1 MPKLSIITVNLNN
14 REGLER
20 TIQSVVSQTF
30 TDFEYIIVDGGSTDG
45 SVEVIQSFIPSIPQS
60 FTWLSEPDTGIYN
73 AMNKGIKLAKG
84 EYLLF
89 LNSGDWLADENVI
102 GDFCKCNLNEDII
115 SGNVIMN
122 NAKNEIWE
130 SPKKNKLVFYV
141 FYRTTIPHQA
151 SFIKKNLFYQYGFYN
166 ENNIIVSDW
175 EFFLEHL
182 MINNC
187 SYNHFDRIISYLDMT
202 GISQNSS
209 FNDLQ
214 MEERQ
219 SILKKHFPAK
229 ILSDYDDLRDLK
241 AITNYSLYPYV
252 ELFSRFPKLQR
263 IVKRFMKII
272 LILSGKKH
280 LIPRQ

>member
-1 MPKLSIITVNLNN
+1 MPKLSIITINLNN
-14 REGLER
+14 REGLQR

-30 TDFEYIIVDGGSTDG
+30 TDFEYIIIDGGSTDG
-45 SVEVIQSFIPSIPQS
+45 SVEVIREYVDRIDYWI
-60 FTWLSEPDTGIYN
+60 SEPDTGIYN
-73 AMNKGIKLAKG
+73 AMNKGIRLAKG

-89 LNSGDWLADENVI
+89 LNSGDWLADENVVK
-102 GDFCKCNLNEDII
+102 DFYKSKLNEDVI
-115 SGNVIMN
+115 SGNVVMK

-130 SPKKNKLVFYV
+130 SPQKDKLVFYV

-151 SFIKKNLFYQYGFYN
+151 TFILKYLFLQYGFYN
-166 ENNIIVSDW
+166 ENNHIVSDW
-175 EFFLEHL
+175 EFFLECL

-187 SYNHFDRIISYLDMT
+187 SYNHFDRIISYCDMT

-209 FNDLQ
+209 FATLQ
-214 MEERQ
+214 KEERQ
-219 SILKKHFPAK
+219 SILKKHFPSK

-241 AITNYSLYPYV
+241 SITTYSLYPYV

-272 LILSGKKH
+272 LILNGKKH